1 MNPQTAMLSTKDRK
15 DFWMI
20 PFTNQSGEG
29 RKSENKKT
37 KKKQKKKTSGRETD
51 LIISARE
58 LEKWEGTD
66 VEGS

>member
-1 MNPQTAMLSTKDRK
+1 MLSTKDRK

-29 RKSENKKT
+29 RKSLKKKKKT
-37 KKKQKKKTSGRETD
+37 TSGRETD
-51 LIISARE
+51 LIMNAQE

-66 VEGS
+66 VKGSRVNFVG

>member
-1 MNPQTAMLSTKDRK
+1 MLSTKDRK

-37 KKKQKKKTSGRETD
+37 KKKTKKKNFRKRNRSNYECPGAGEVGGD
-51 LIISARE
+51 
-58 LEKWEGTD
+58 
-66 VEGS
+66 